1 VSVDGFAIDRHQ
13 WWAWVPNANWRR
25 PFGPGSDIAGKTDH
39 PAVQVAYAD
48 AAAYAPWAGRRL
60 PTEAERDTPRAA
72 APAPPIRGVKRS
84 PRGEAD
90 GEYLAGS
97 IPVPQRRRRR
107 VDRDVARRL
116 IPPNGFGLVDMIGNV
131 WEWTTTG
138 TYRTT
143 RLWRLPP
150 RVVDRTRIRA
160 STRPSR
166 AARASAHRSIA
177 TATGPRRARRNRRT
191 ARPPI
196 SDFAASPISIPPR
209 PDGLEAAST

>member
-39 PAVQVAYAD
+39 PVVQVAYAD

-116 IPPNGFGLVDMIGNV
+116 IPPQWF
-131 WEWTTTG
+131 W
-138 TYRTT
+138 
-143 RLWRLPP
+143 
-150 RVVDRTRIRA
+150 
-160 STRPSR
+160 
-166 AARASAHRSIA
+166 
-177 TATGPRRARRNRRT
+177 ARRHDRQCLGVDHHRYLPHHQT
-191 ARPPI
+191 
-196 SDFAASPISIPPR
+196 
-209 PDGLEAAST
+209 LAASTPCCGPNSDPGVNQTLKGGSRLCAPQYCHRYRPAARSPQSQDSATTHIGFRCVADLNSTSP